1 MGCSW
6 WNHPTQY
13 KEDCYW
19 YREEQ
24 DMNAHIPYCTC
35 KNQFPLN
42 TCENCEDYHSRSKR
56 TQGDR
61 IRAMTDEELAEFI
74 VRCIEADFFRVNVL
88 GTHSSS
94 AEEWLDWLRQEA
106 DDDKLSKLRSAD

>member
-1 MGCSW
+1 MGCGW
-6 WNHPTQY
+6 WNPPTPY

-42 TCENCEDYHSRSKR
+42 TCENCDDYHSRSKR

-61 IRAMTDEELAEFI
+61 IRSMTDEELAKWIALHPCLPYCPAQTDE
-74 VRCIEADFFRVNVL
+74 CL
-88 GTHSSS
+88 QSSKHDS
-94 AEEWLDWLRQEA
+94 CTKRWLDWLRQEVA
-106 DDDKLSKLRSAD
+106 DERT

>member
-1 MGCSW
+1 MGCGC
-6 WNHPTQY
+6 WNPTTPY

-61 IRAMTDEELAEFI
+61 IRSMTDEELAEWLCDI
-74 VRCIEADFFRVNVL
+74 AGWLPMYDGKMHPI
-88 GTHSSS
+88 
-94 AEEWLDWLRQEA
+94 LDWLKEEVAQNE
-106 DDDKLSKLRSAD
+106 

>member
-1 MGCSW
+1 MGCGW
-6 WNHPTQY
+6 WNPPTPY

-24 DMNAHIPYCTC
+24 DMNTRIPYCTC

-61 IRAMTDEELAEFI
+61 IRSMTDEDLADWFSI
-74 VRCIEADFFRVNVL
+74 YCCRNKTYDAHCDTFRNCK
-88 GTHSSS
+88 
-94 AEEWLDWLRQEA
+94 ACWADWLQEEV
-106 DDDKLSKLRSAD
+106 KE

>member
-1 MGCSW
+1 MGCGW
-6 WNHPTQY
+6 WNRPTQH

-42 TCENCEDYHSRSKR
+42 TCENCDDYHSRNRR

-61 IRAMTDEELAEFI
+61 IRAMTDEELAMALPFQQCPPHEGKCTF
-74 VRCIEADFFRVNVL
+74 
-88 GTHSSS
+88 S
-94 AEEWLDWLRQEA
+94 AMIANYCDQCWLDWLRQEA
-106 DDDKLSKLRSAD
+106 EE

>member
-1 MGCSW
+1 MGCGW
-6 WNHPTQY
+6 WNPPTQY

-35 KNQFPLN
+35 KNEFPLN
-42 TCENCEDYHSRSKR
+42 SCENCEDYHSRSKR

-61 IRAMTDEELAEFI
+61 IRGMNDRHLAELLEGEYGNM
-74 VRCIEADFFRVNVL
+74 VT
-88 GTHSSS
+88 GT
-94 AEEWLDWLRQEA
+94 ALEWLREEVK
-106 DDDKLSKLRSAD
+106 DDV